1 MLKYIKRRGQHTF
14 MYQKEGMGAQRLT
27 GHFPKTRAFCAES
40 AETFQAMNDLA
51 PKRSD
56 PVM

>member
-1 MLKYIKRRGQHTF
+1 
-14 MYQKEGMGAQRLT
+14 MYQKEGMGAQPRDRP
-27 GHFPKTRAFCAES
+27 FPQERAFCAES
-40 AETFQAMNDLA
+40 AETFQAMSDLA

>member
-14 MYQKEGMGAQRLT
+14 MYQKEGMGAQRRDRP
-27 GHFPKTRAFCAES
+27 FRQERAFCAES
-40 AETFQAMNDLA
+40 DETFQTMNDLV

>member
-14 MYQKEGMGAQRLT
+14 MYQKGMGGQRRDRP
-27 GHFPKTRAFCAES
+27 FPQERAFCAES